1 MLKLF
6 SESVDAWRKK
16 YGSANLMDMLK
27 DVTYKMS
34 ENSYFGPK
42 EYKIVPSIVHKLR
55 KDVIFTPGRKWLDVL
70 ECNTVTSQKQHS

>member
-1 MLKLF
+1 
-6 SESVDAWRKK
+6 
-16 YGSANLMDMLK
+16 MDMLK

-55 KDVIFTPGRKWLDVL
+55 KDVIFTPGREWLDVL
-70 ECNTVTSQKQHS
+70 RV